1 MRKLTITATLIAT
14 ALISI
19 GCAKQIK
26 LGPNEANK
34 RYFDAWLQ
42 VNGIDVKPSGRGIYV
57 LEDDPGTGIEI
68 KKDGFAFLEYTT
80 TDLEGNVTSYTGA
93 EVAKQLGEYS
103 ESSYYCPEFVNTY
116 EGNIYAGVADMLLGM
131 KVGGHKKVIIPSWL
145 ISYKNYQTEGEYLAA
160 SSNME
165 SLIYDVKVKD
175 FTTNINKWETD
186 SMCRFFTNDKV
197 MIDGVPAN
205 KVFTN
210 DKGWSMTDAD
220 TIKTGFWYKQ
230 LKAPTD
236 TAKFPT
242 DTNIFINYIGMTLD
256 GRVFDTTYEDLAK
269 DSGIYSSSRTYE
281 PVQINWPTTD
291 EEYTEITMG
300 TDESSIIAGFALT
313 LWQMKAME
321 SGIGVFYST
330 LGYGANGSGSSI
342 PGYAPLIFKIEIVEA
357 PEE

>member
-103 ESSYYCPEFVNTY
+103 ESSYYGPEFVNTY

-131 KVGGHKKVIIPSWL
+131 KAGGHKKVIIPSWL